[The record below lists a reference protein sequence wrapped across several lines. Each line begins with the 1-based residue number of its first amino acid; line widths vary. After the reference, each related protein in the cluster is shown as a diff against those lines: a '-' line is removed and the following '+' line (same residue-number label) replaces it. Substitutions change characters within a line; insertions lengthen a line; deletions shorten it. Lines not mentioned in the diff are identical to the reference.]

1 MINFVP
7 TCYVNKKISL
17 STKQRKKNIEGI
29 HVVFLFAEAILDVR
43 SFSNRNNFIRK
54 KQKLDFLR
62 NFKYVPIT
70 NL

>member
-7 TCYVNKKISL
+7 TCYVNKKTSL

-29 HVVFLFAEAILDVR
+29 HVVFLFAEATLDVR
-43 SFSNRNNFIRK
+43 SFSNRNNFMRK
-54 KQKLDFLR
+54 KQNLDFLR